1 MLVNG
6 DVSGLEVVVAAQLSR
21 DSALMEEVRQKVNFH
36 LDNQNKFGL
45 PDRVTA
51 KRFIFKLLYGATAYG
66 FSVDGDFKL
75 VGYSEKQWQE
85 VIDRFYEKYRGI
97 YNWHNNII
105 ADAKRNRRLEIP
117 SGRYFPFEPK
127 AWRGELQWPL
137 TTIKNYPIQGFGA
150 DLVKLARLEC
160 KQLLNE
166 AGLKD
171 VLLVCTIHD
180 SIVVDTPSHNLDAVA
195 KILLQC
201 VQSVPALCKK
211 VWDYDFDLP
220 LTAEV
225 QYGKN
230 KGEMV
235 DYKFD
240 KV

>member
-1 MLVNG
+1 MIING
-6 DVSGLEVVVAAQLSR
+6 DVSGLEVVVAAQLSG
-21 DSALMEEVRQKVNFH
+21 DEVLKQEVRNKVNFH
-36 LDNQNKFGL
+36 LDNQTKFGL

-51 KRFIFKLLYGATAYG
+51 KRFIFKLFYGASAYG

-75 VGYSEKQWQE
+75 VGYSQDQWQE
-85 VIDRFYEKYRGI
+85 VIDKFYEKYQGI
-97 YNWHNNII
+97 YHWHNRII
-105 ADAKRNRRLEIP
+105 EEAKRNRRLDIP
-117 SGRYFPFEPK
+117 SGRYFPFEPTVR
-127 AWRGELQWPL
+127 RGELQWPI

-160 KQLLNE
+160 KRLLNE
-166 AGLKD
+166 SGLKD

-180 SIVVDTPSHNLDAVA
+180 SIVADTPSHNLDAVA
-195 KILLQC
+195 KILLQS

-230 KGEMV
+230 KGEMI
-235 DYKFD
+235 DYLFD
-240 KV
+240 KQ